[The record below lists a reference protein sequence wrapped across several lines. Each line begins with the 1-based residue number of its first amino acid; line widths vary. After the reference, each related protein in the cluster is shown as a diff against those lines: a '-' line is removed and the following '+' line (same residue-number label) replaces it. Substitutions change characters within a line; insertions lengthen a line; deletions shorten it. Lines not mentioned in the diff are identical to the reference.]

1 MKLGDLMNYTK
12 MLGILLI
19 ILGVLFIACPLA
31 SAGVVSIMAGVT
43 LISFGLVVMFNAFT
57 LWSIAS
63 GRSIIELIMGFL
75 LILLGFLFFVDLAPL
90 AFLTAYNFYLIA
102 IILIVLG
109 ILGIIYGE
117 GTLKWGSA
125 LVLLFGIIFFIMGIL
140 SISNPLFIVI
150 LIGVCL
156 IVRGVIFLTLGGAM
170 DTIEKFENN

>member
-19 ILGVLFIACPLA
+19 ILGVLFIAYPLA
-31 SAGVVSIMAGVT
+31 SAGVVSIMAGLT

-117 GTLKWGSA
+117 GTLKWSSA
-125 LVLLFGIIFFIMGIL
+125 LVLIFGIIFFIMGIL

-156 IVRGVIFLTLGGAM
+156 IVRGVIFLTVGGAM

>member
-1 MKLGDLMNYTK
+1 MNFTK
-12 MLGILLI
+12 ILGILLI
-19 ILGVLFIACPLA
+19 ILGVLFIAYPLV
-31 SAGVVSIMAGVT
+31 SAGVVSIIACVS
-43 LISFGLVVMFNAFT
+43 LIAFGLVVMFNAFT

-102 IILIVLG
+102 IVLLVIG

-117 GTLKWGSA
+117 GTSKWASA
-125 LVLLFGIIFFIMGIL
+125 LVLIFGIIFFIMGIL
-140 SISNPLFIVI
+140 SINNPLFIVI

-156 IVRGVIFLTLGGAM
+156 IIRGVLYLTLGSAF
-170 DTIEKFENN
+170 DKIDNFENNQ